1 MIISFR
7 GKTTTDWPDQTDTN
21 KKEGATPD
29 PSIREGNKK
38 EDFPKGSPLFRMIS
52 DVWHVVISFLVF
64 TFSLLVST
72 AAFVLALALLVST
85 AVL

>member
-1 MIISFR
+1 MNIIKLIS
-7 GKTTTDWPDQTDTN
+7 
-21 KKEGATPD
+21 KK
-29 PSIREGNKK
+29 N

-64 TFSLLVST
+64 TFTLLV
-72 AAFVLALALLVST
+72 AT

>member
-38 EDFPKGSPLFRMIS
+38 EDEQ
-52 DVWHVVISFLVF
+52 
-64 TFSLLVST
+64 FSSSILCN
-72 AAFVLALALLVST
+72 
-85 AVL
+85 

>member
-1 MIISFR
+1 MNIIKLISKKR
-7 GKTTTDWPDQTDTN
+7 GL
-21 KKEGATPD
+21 
-29 PSIREGNKK
+29 S
-38 EDFPKGSPLFRMIS
+38 KGSPLFRMIS

-64 TFSLLVST
+64 TFALLVST